1 MLFERYKP
9 FFSERFY
16 FVVVNLTFSSD
27 LRRQSKEYNKHAFI
41 EIYYYNFFQRA
52 YFFVNLTLSLDMCRG
67 SRELNK
73 HN

>member
-1 MLFERYKP
+1 MLFEGYKP
-9 FFSERFY
+9 FFSEKFS
-16 FVVVNLTFSSD
+16 FVVVHLTFSSD

-41 EIYYYNFFQRA
+41 EIYYDTFFQRA
-52 YFFVNLTLSLDMCRG
+52 YCFVNLTLYLDMCRG